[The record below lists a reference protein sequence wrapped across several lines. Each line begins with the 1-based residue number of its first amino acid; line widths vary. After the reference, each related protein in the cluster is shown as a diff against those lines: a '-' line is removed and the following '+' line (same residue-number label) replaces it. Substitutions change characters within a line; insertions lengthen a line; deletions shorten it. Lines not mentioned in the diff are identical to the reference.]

1 MRQAFEDVARS
12 CEIRVFEFLVSG
24 AGLKPAAELSDV
36 EPQRLWRGQP
46 SRRERRCAAGR
57 RWLLV
62 HEVVAEVV
70 EDLLGSP
77 CSKAG
82 AAPGQAG
89 AASDASAT
97 ADAWMLVSD
106 LGAQPYREN
115 AAGATGVTP
124 AWSAPPA
131 GLFHAVGVHAFA
143 RAASAPPCQRL
154 PAACLFHSLMAGICL
169 GPDGCWVFLLI
180 WKWNVA
186 VGGTAVKA
194 RATVRC
200 RAAEAGG

>member
-70 EDLLGSP
+70 EDLLESP
-77 CSKAG
+77 CSRAV
-82 AAPGQAG
+82 AAPGQGG

-124 AWSAPPA
+124 AWICAA
-131 GLFHAVGVHAFA
+131 GGSVPRSG
-143 RAASAPPCQRL
+143 RPCLRPGSQRPSL
-154 PAACLFHSLMAGICL
+154 PALARCVPVSFAHGRDLSRTGWMSGVSADLEVECGGRRHSSEGAGDCAL
-169 GPDGCWVFLLI
+169 QSC
-180 WKWNVA
+180 
-186 VGGTAVKA
+186 
-194 RATVRC
+194 
-200 RAAEAGG
+200 